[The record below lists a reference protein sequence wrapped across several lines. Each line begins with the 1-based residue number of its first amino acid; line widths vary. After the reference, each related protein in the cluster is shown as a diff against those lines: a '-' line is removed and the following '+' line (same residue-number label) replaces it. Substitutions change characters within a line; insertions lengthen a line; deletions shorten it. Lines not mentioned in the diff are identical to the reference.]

1 MTIKKTI
8 TLLCMLPLLLGAAC
22 TEKNQQPECITWDFD
37 NLDGWVYAHQDD
49 NPDNQ
54 CVLEEGTL
62 RIFTRAHSWDRK
74 KIRTTDTYTTGR
86 YTWRTY
92 IPQMGEGD
100 MASVG
105 SWIYCDDH
113 HEIDFEVG
121 YGKESVRLETGAAPD
136 EMIAYMTTQDNPSKS
151 VYIPIKTGWHIFE
164 IDLSLRDGNYFVQWI
179 IDDQVVSSVQQTFG
193 EEYSFHIFCSVEN
206 LKFIGDHQPEKENYG
221 LFDYVTYCYH
231 E

>member
-37 NLDGWVYAHQDD
+37 NLDGWGYAHQDD

-151 VYIPIKTGWHIFE
+151 DYIPINTG
-164 IDLSLRDGNYFVQWI
+164 
-179 IDDQVVSSVQQTFG
+179 
-193 EEYSFHIFCSVEN
+193 
-206 LKFIGDHQPEKENYG
+206 
-221 LFDYVTYCYH
+221 
-231 E
+231 